1 MSTNSMNTNSI
12 FRAVSFGA
20 LVLVCISMGC
30 VKPGSDV
37 AEKKDKPE
45 PILGKETQ
53 EIGEFN
59 PDANRKLRDDKEGV
73 NMVNSTMRGASHAI
87 HEIARLQIKQSV
99 EMFRAVEGRYPKS
112 HEEFME
118 KVIKAN
124 GIKLP
129 APVTTAEYQ
138 YDVENHELLVV
149 EKQE

>member
-1 MSTNSMNTNSI
+1 
-12 FRAVSFGA
+12 
-20 LVLVCISMGC
+20 
-30 VKPGSDV
+30 
-37 AEKKDKPE
+37 
-45 PILGKETQ
+45 
-53 EIGEFN
+53 
-59 PDANRKLRDDKEGV
+59 
-73 NMVNSTMRGASHAI
+73 MRGASHAI

-99 EMFRAVEGRYPKS
+99 EMFRAVEGRYPES